1 MQLGKLHGRTL
12 AATGFPD
19 LIPTSRLFYVTDT
32 HTGTRF
38 LVDTGSEVNV
48 IPLTLSK
55 RKSPPD
61 KLTLIAVNSTPI
73 TTYGKQSLTLNLGLR
88 RSFAWIF
95 IITDVQRH
103 ILGADFL
110 RHFGLSVDMKHR
122 RLSDAVTNLR
132 IQGILSSDSS
142 PSPSIV
148 PKTQN
153 DPYLQ
158 LLAEFPA
165 LTPVCTLNTPV
176 KHKVTHHIETT
187 GPPVSSRPRR
197 MAPDRLRAAKQEFQH
212 MMELGIIRPSSSAW
226 ASPLHMVPKKN
237 TGDWRPC
244 GDYRALNRITV
255 PDCYPI
261 PHIHDFSASLHGAT
275 VFTKLDLVCAYHQ
288 IPVELDDIQKTA
300 ITTPFGFF
308 EFVRMTFGLRNSA
321 QTFQRFIDNVF
332 RGLDFSYAYVD
343 DVLIASATPEEHLHH
358 LRSVLER
365 LSSHGVVI
373 NPNKCVFGASEI
385 CFLGH
390 CINQHGIS
398 PLLDKVRVIRDFPLP
413 KSDQQLRQF
422 MGLVNFYH
430 RFLPHGAE
438 LMHPLHELLPNR
450 KSTSATL
457 NWSEDAIAAFNATKD
472 ALANAT
478 LLSYPRPDAPTSVM
492 TDASDLA
499 VGAVLQQYSNGTWH
513 PISFFS
519 KKMKPA
525 ETRYSTFDRELLA
538 IYLAIRHFRHFLE
551 GRHFHALHTR
561 LDRHSPRQARQ
572 LDYISQFTSAIHHIQ
587 GSQNVVADALSR
599 IEMNA
604 VLSGQPPI
612 VDNAAMAQAQV
623 TDTSSLRYFYWYT
636 AIPSAPSVE
645 TNCI

>member
-1 MQLGKLHGRTL
+1 MQLGKLHSRTL
-12 AATGFPD
+12 AATGVPGH
-19 LIPTSRLFYVTDT
+19 IPTSRLFYVTDT

-38 LVDTGSEVNV
+38 LVDTGSEVSV

-55 RKSPPD
+55 CKSPPD

-95 IITDVQRH
+95 IIADVQRP

-122 RLSDAVTNLR
+122 RLRDAVTNLR

-165 LTPVCTLNTPV
+165 LTQVCTLNTPV
-176 KHKVTHHIETT
+176 KHKITHHIETT

-197 MAPDRLRAAKQEFQH
+197 MAPDRLHAAKQEFQH

-226 ASPLHMVPKKN
+226 ASLLHMVPKKN

-255 PDCYPI
+255 PDRYPI

-275 VFTKLDLVCAYHQ
+275 VFTKLDLVRAYHQ

-300 ITTPFGFF
+300 ITTPFGLF
-308 EFVRMTFGLRNSA
+308 EFVRMPFGLRNSA
-321 QTFQRFIDNVF
+321 QTFQRFIDNVL

-390 CINQHGIS
+390 RIN
-398 PLLDKVRVIRDFPLP
+398 
-413 KSDQQLRQF
+413 
-422 MGLVNFYH
+422 
-430 RFLPHGAE
+430 
-438 LMHPLHELLPNR
+438 
-450 KSTSATL
+450 
-457 NWSEDAIAAFNATKD
+457 
-472 ALANAT
+472 
-478 LLSYPRPDAPTSVM
+478 
-492 TDASDLA
+492 
-499 VGAVLQQYSNGTWH
+499 
-513 PISFFS
+513 
-519 KKMKPA
+519 
-525 ETRYSTFDRELLA
+525 
-538 IYLAIRHFRHFLE
+538 
-551 GRHFHALHTR
+551 
-561 LDRHSPRQARQ
+561 
-572 LDYISQFTSAIHHIQ
+572 
-587 GSQNVVADALSR
+587 
-599 IEMNA
+599 
-604 VLSGQPPI
+604 
-612 VDNAAMAQAQV
+612 
-623 TDTSSLRYFYWYT
+623 
-636 AIPSAPSVE
+636 
-645 TNCI
+645 